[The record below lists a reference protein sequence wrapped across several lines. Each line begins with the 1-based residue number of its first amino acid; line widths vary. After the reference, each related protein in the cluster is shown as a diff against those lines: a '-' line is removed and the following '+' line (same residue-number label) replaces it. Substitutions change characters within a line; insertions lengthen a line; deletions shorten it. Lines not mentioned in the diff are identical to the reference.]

1 MRAKLEITNNVHEYA
16 ACCANRLGCNWLANI
31 DFCNVISLNK
41 EEFAHRFRTFH
52 LIQYLNVYCL
62 ETVINLKNPGL
73 NYCLALTIQLY
84 NAVYCMKLENKR
96 DFTIG
101 FNLIVPK
108 IIHKFL
114 QQSPVFISTSSGQK
128 KRT

>member
-1 MRAKLEITNNVHEYA
+1 ML
-16 ACCANRLGCNWLANI
+16 CM
-31 DFCNVISLNK
+31 
-41 EEFAHRFRTFH
+41 
-52 LIQYLNVYCL
+52 
-62 ETVINLKNPGL
+62 
-73 NYCLALTIQLY
+73 
-84 NAVYCMKLENKR
+84 YCMKLENKR

-128 KRT
+128 KKELESRDQRKKE

>member
-1 MRAKLEITNNVHEYA
+1 M
-16 ACCANRLGCNWLANI
+16 
-31 DFCNVISLNK
+31 
-41 EEFAHRFRTFH
+41 
-52 LIQYLNVYCL
+52 
-62 ETVINLKNPGL
+62 
-73 NYCLALTIQLY
+73 
-84 NAVYCMKLENKR
+84 CMKLENKR

-128 KRT
+128 RTREYRPEEGAE

>member
-1 MRAKLEITNNVHEYA
+1 M
-16 ACCANRLGCNWLANI
+16 
-31 DFCNVISLNK
+31 
-41 EEFAHRFRTFH
+41 
-52 LIQYLNVYCL
+52 
-62 ETVINLKNPGL
+62 
-73 NYCLALTIQLY
+73 
-84 NAVYCMKLENKR
+84 CMKLENKR

-128 KRT
+128 RTREYRPEEGAESDTVI